1 MSQEHIV
8 ETQILKVDRPF
19 RLESGDTIAPLEIA
33 YETYGALNEQG
44 DNAIL
49 IEHAL
54 SGSAH
59 AAFHHLGEE
68 NPGWWDVM
76 IGPGKA
82 FDTDKYFVICANVLG
97 GCNGTTGPSSI
108 NPATGKPYALTFPP
122 VTVRDMTEA
131 QRVLL
136 ISLGIERLRCVV
148 GGSMGGMQAMQ
159 FFCDYPAQFDS
170 FICIA
175 STMRHSAQQIAFNEV
190 GRRAIMADPRW
201 NNGNFYTEVPPE
213 GGLSVARM
221 IGHITYI
228 SEKMMQEKFGRLRK
242 DKDSRAI
249 FKPSFE
255 VEHYLDY
262 QGIAFVRR
270 FDANSYLYITSAIDN
285 FDLVSSISGPSRI
298 RGDGRARGK
307 GLDTLRSKKG
317 LVISFTSDWLY
328 PSQQSQEIV
337 RFFSGLNVRVSYT
350 EIATDHGHDAFLT
363 DHMQQSLIIK
373 SFLESIKPERQG
385 PI

>member
-1 MSQEHIV
+1 MSSKNIV
-8 ETQILKVDRPF
+8 GTKILQIDQPF
-19 RLESGDTIAPLEIA
+19 RLESGDMISKMDVA
-33 YETYGALNEQG
+33 YETYGNLNAQC
-44 DNAIL
+44 DNTIL

-59 AAFHHLGEE
+59 AAFYHEGDK

-82 FDTDKYFVICANVLG
+82 FDTDKYFVVCTNVIG
-97 GCNGTTGPSSI
+97 GCSGTTGPSSI
-108 NPATGKPYALTFPP
+108 DPITNRRYALTFPP
-122 VTVRDMTEA
+122 ITIRDMVEV
-131 QRVLL
+131 QRRLL
-136 ISLGIERLRCVV
+136 LGLGIEGVRCIV
-148 GGSMGGMQAMQ
+148 GGSMGGMQALQ
-159 FFCDYPAQFDS
+159 FFCDYPSMFAS

-201 NNGNFYTEVPPE
+201 NNGNYYDEVLPE

-242 DKDSRAI
+242 NKGAHTV

-262 QGIAFVRR
+262 QGIEFVRR

-285 FDLVSSISGPSRI
+285 FDLVSSISGAGRI
-298 RGDGRARGK
+298 RGERRERGK
-307 GLDTLRSKKG
+307 GIESLRTKRG
-317 LVISFTSDWLY
+317 LVIAFNSDWLY
-328 PSQQSQEIV
+328 PPKQSQDIV
-337 RFFSGLNVRVSYT
+337 HFFSGLNTKVSYA
-350 EIATDHGHDAFLT
+350 EIDTAHGHDAFLT
-363 DHMQQSLIIK
+363 DHMKQSVIIE
-373 SFLESIKPERQG
+373 SFLDSLERSG
-385 PI
+385 

>member
-1 MSQEHIV
+1 MDSPVQTSTLH
-8 ETQILKVDRPF
+8 LDRPF
-19 RLESGDTIAPLEIA
+19 RLDSGDIIRGLTVA
-33 YETYGALNEQG
+33 YETYGEPNSAR

-59 AAFHHLGEE
+59 AAFFHRGDPK
-68 NPGWWDVM
+68 PGWWDAM

-82 FDTDKYFVICANVLG
+82 FDTDRYFVICSNVLG
-97 GCNGTTGPSSI
+97 GCNGTSGPSSR
-108 NPATGKPYALTFPP
+108 NPATGKPYALSFPP
-122 VTVRDMTEA
+122 VSIRDMVEV
-131 QRVLL
+131 QRMLL
-136 ISLGIERLRCVV
+136 AHLGIERLRSIA
-148 GGSMGGMQAMQ
+148 GGSMGGMQALQ
-159 FFCDYPAQFDS
+159 FFADYPSLFDS

-190 GRRAIMADPRW
+190 GRRAVMADPRW
-201 NNGNFYTEVPPE
+201 NGGDYYGDVPPE

-242 DKDSRAI
+242 GKDDRAV
-249 FKPSFE
+249 FRPSFE

-285 FDLVSSISGPSRI
+285 FDLVSSISGANRC
-298 RGDGRARGK
+298 RGENRARGTGIDAMRK
-307 GLDTLRSKKG
+307 KKG

-328 PSQQSQEIV
+328 PTQQSHDIV
-337 RFFSGLNVRVSYT
+337 RFFSGLNASVSFA
-350 EIATDHGHDAFLT
+350 EIETDHGHDAFLT
-363 DHMQQSLIIK
+363 DIEGQTLIIR
-373 SFLESIKPERQG
+373 SFLDALIP
-385 PI
+385 

>member
-1 MSQEHIV
+1 MSQDHIV
-8 ETQILKVDRPF
+8 ETRILRIDRPF
-19 RLESGDTIAPLEIA
+19 RLESGDIMSHLEIA
-33 YETYGALNEQG
+33 YETYGTLNTTA

-54 SGSAH
+54 SGNAH
-59 AAFHHLGEE
+59 AAFFHESDTK
-68 NPGWWDVM
+68 PGWWDVM

-82 FDTDKYFVICANVLG
+82 FDTDKYYVICTNVLG
-97 GCNGTTGPSSI
+97 GCSGTTGPASA
-108 NPATGKPYALTFPP
+108 NPATNKPYALTFPP
-122 VTVRDMTEA
+122 ITIRDMVDV
-131 QRVLL
+131 QRLL
-136 ISLGIERLRCVV
+136 LLELGIERLRCVV

-159 FFCDYPAQFDS
+159 FFCDYPVQFDS
-170 FICIA
+170 FISIA

-190 GRRAIMADPRW
+190 GRRAIMSDPRW
-201 NNGNFYTEVPPE
+201 NNGNYYNEIPPE

-249 FKPSFE
+249 FKPTFE
-255 VEHYLDY
+255 IEHYLDY

-285 FDLVSSISGPSRI
+285 FDLVTSISSSGRI
-298 RGDGRARGK
+298 RGDGRVRGK
-307 GLDTLRSKKG
+307 YLDTLNSKRG

-328 PSQQSQEIV
+328 PPQQSQEIV

-350 EIATDHGHDAFLT
+350 EIVTDHGHDAFLT
-363 DHMQQSLIIK
+363 DHKQQSLIIQ
-373 SFLESIKPERQG
+373 SFLESMDKMHE
-385 PI
+385 

>member
-1 MSQEHIV
+1 MGIENIV
-8 ETQILKVDRPF
+8 ETSILHIDRPF
-19 RLESGDTIAPLEIA
+19 RLESGEMLQGLDIA
-33 YETYGALNEQG
+33 YEAYGELNVAR

-54 SGSAH
+54 SGSSH
-59 AAFHHLGEE
+59 AAFYHKGETK
-68 NPGWWDVM
+68 PGWWDVM

-82 FDTDKYFVICANVLG
+82 FDTDKYFVICSNVIS
-97 GCNGTTGPSSI
+97 GCNGTTGPSSV
-108 NPATGKPYALTFPP
+108 NPATGMPYALTFPP
-122 VTVRDMTEA
+122 VTMRDMVEV
-131 QRVLL
+131 QRLL
-136 ISLGIERLRCVV
+136 LGHLGIERLKTIV
-148 GGSMGGMQAMQ
+148 GGSMGGMQTMQ
-159 FFCDYPAQFDS
+159 FFCDYPAIFDS

-201 NNGNFYTEVPPE
+201 NGGNYYDEVPPE

-242 DKDSRAI
+242 GKDSKAVFR
-249 FKPSFE
+249 PSFE

-262 QGIAFVRR
+262 QGISFVRR
-270 FDANSYLYITSAIDN
+270 FDANSYLYITAAIDN
-285 FDLVSSISGPSRI
+285 FDLVSSISGTTRF
-298 RGDGRARGK
+298 RGDNRARGK
-307 GLDTLRSKKG
+307 GLDTLRKKKG

-328 PSQQSQEIV
+328 PSQQSQDIV

-350 EIATDHGHDAFLT
+350 EIETDHGHDAFLT
-363 DHMQQSLIIK
+363 DYVQVSVMVK
-373 SFLESIKPERQG
+373 SFLDSLS
-385 PI
+385 

>member
-1 MSQEHIV
+1 MNGRTIV
-8 ETQILKVDRPF
+8 EPRTLHIDRPF
-19 RLESGDTIAPLEIA
+19 RLDSGDTINGLDIA
-33 YETYGALNEQG
+33 YEVYGELNG
-44 DNAIL
+44 SRDNAVL

-59 AAFHHLGEE
+59 AAFYHRDDPK
-68 NPGWWDVM
+68 PGWWDVM

-82 FDTDKYFVICANVLG
+82 FDTNRYCVICSNVLA
-97 GCNGTTGPSSI
+97 GCNGTSGPASK
-108 NPATGKPYALTFPP
+108 NPATGLPYGLAFPP
-122 VTVRDMTEA
+122 VTVRDMVEV
-131 QRVLL
+131 QRLL
-136 ISLGIERLRCVV
+136 LAHLGLDHVRCIA

-159 FFCDYPAQFDS
+159 FFTDYPTLFDS

-201 NNGNFYTEVPPE
+201 NGGGYYGIVPPE

-242 DKDSRAI
+242 GKDDRAV
-249 FKPSFE
+249 FRPSFE

-285 FDLVSSISGPSRI
+285 FDLVSSISSSGRF
-298 RGDGRARGK
+298 RGEGRARGRGMDRIGEK
-307 GLDTLRSKKG
+307 TG
-317 LVISFTSDWLY
+317 LVIAFSSDWLY
-328 PSQQSQEIV
+328 PAHQSRDIV
-337 RFFSGLNVRVSYT
+337 RFYSGLGVRVSYA
-350 EIATDHGHDAFLT
+350 EILTDHGHDAFLT
-363 DHMQQSLIIK
+363 DVRDQTLMIQ
-373 SFLESIKPERQG
+373 SFLDSLG
-385 PI
+385 A

>member
-1 MSQEHIV
+1 VSNSIV
-8 ETQILKVDRPF
+8 ETRILTVDRPF
-19 RLESGDTIAPLEIA
+19 KLESGDFICPLQIAH
-33 YETYGALNEQG
+33 ETYGTLNDQA

-59 AAFHHLGEE
+59 AAFYHEGDAK
-68 NPGWWDVM
+68 PGWWDVM

-82 FDTDKYFVICANVLG
+82 FDTEKYFIICSNVLG
-97 GCNGTTGPSSI
+97 GCNGTTGPSSA
-108 NPATGKPYALTFPP
+108 NPEKGRPYALSFPP
-122 VTVRDMTEA
+122 ITIRDMIEV
-131 QRVLL
+131 QRLL
-136 ISLGIERLRCVV
+136 LLQLGIDRLRCVV

-159 FFCDYPAQFDS
+159 FFCDYPSQFDS

-175 STMRHSAQQIAFNEV
+175 TTMRHSAQQIAFNEV

-201 NNGNFYTEVPPE
+201 NNGNYYHEVPPE

-242 DKDSRAI
+242 DKESRMI

-255 VEHYLDY
+255 IEHYLDY
-262 QGIAFVRR
+262 QGISFVRR

-285 FDLVSSISGPSRI
+285 FDLVSSISSSGRI
-298 RGDGRARGK
+298 RGEGRERGR
-307 GLDTLRSKKG
+307 GLNTLKAKRG

-328 PSQQSQEIV
+328 PPQQSQDMV
-337 RFFSGLNVRVSYT
+337 RFFSGMNVRVSYA
-350 EIATDHGHDAFLT
+350 EISTDHGHDAFLT
-363 DHMQQSLIIK
+363 DHYQQSRIIS
-373 SFLESIKPERQG
+373 SFLESMNR
-385 PI
+385 

>member
-1 MSQEHIV
+1 MSQGRFV
-8 ETQILKVDRPF
+8 ETRILRIDRPF
-19 RLESGDTIAPLEIA
+19 RLESGDVISPLDIA
-33 YETYGALNEQG
+33 YETYGQLNAKA

-49 IEHAL
+49 VEHAL

-59 AAFHHLGEE
+59 AAFLHEGEKK
-68 NPGWWDVM
+68 PGWWDVM

-82 FDTDKYFVICANVLG
+82 FDTDRYFVICSNVLG
-97 GCNGTTGPSSI
+97 GCNGTTGPASGA
-108 NPATGKPYALTFPP
+108 PATGRPFALTFPP
-122 VTVRDMTEA
+122 ITIRDMTEV
-131 QRVLL
+131 QRLL
-136 ISLGIERLRCVV
+136 LLNLGIERLRCVV

-159 FFCDYPAQFDS
+159 IFCDYPAQFGS
-170 FICIA
+170 FISIA

-190 GRRAIMADPRW
+190 GRRAIMYDPRW
-201 NNGNFYTEVPPE
+201 NGGNYYTDFPPE

-242 DKDSRAI
+242 DKDSRTI

-255 VEHYLDY
+255 VEHYLDH
-262 QGIAFVRR
+262 QGMAFVRR

-285 FDLVSSISGPSRI
+285 FDLVSSLSAAGRI
-298 RGDGRARGK
+298 RGEGRARGK
-307 GLDTLRSKKG
+307 GLDTLKAKRG

-328 PSQQSQEIV
+328 PSPQSRDIV
-337 RFFSGLNVRVSYT
+337 RFFSGLGVRVSYT

-363 DHMQQSLIIK
+363 DHEQQSRIIGG
-373 SFLESIKPERQG
+373 FLESLDRP
-385 PI
+385 